1 MPTLTLND
9 REFDEV
15 RGLVQHAIDSAN
27 EDATNTGKYPHWQD
41 RAYAWEYTALLAGV
55 LAAFARAEEVSDA
68 VRTA

>member
-9 REFDEV
+9 REFKEV
-15 RGLVQHAIDSAN
+15 RSLVRNAIESAH
-27 EDATNTGKYPHWQD
+27 EDAANNGKYRHPED

-68 VRTA
+68 NQ

>member
-9 REFDEV
+9 REFKEV
-15 RGLVQHAIDSAN
+15 RSLVRNAIESAH
-27 EDATNTGKYPHWQD
+27 EDAANTGRYRHPED

-68 VRTA
+68 VS